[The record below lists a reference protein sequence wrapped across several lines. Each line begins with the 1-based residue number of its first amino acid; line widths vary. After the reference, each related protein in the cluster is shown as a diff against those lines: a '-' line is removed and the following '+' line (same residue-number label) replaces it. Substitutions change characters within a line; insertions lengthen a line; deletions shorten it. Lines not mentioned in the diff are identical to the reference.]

1 MRDGHGSRK
10 AFYNDRG
17 RIERS
22 RGGRQSRSGGWR
34 RAGARAGRG
43 DREQHGRLCAAGGAL
58 SSPTCCLPP
67 SVAKTAAF
75 FGRKQINKKTEREKK
90 EKSRVDR
97 SSCTP
102 FPLPS
107 RGCEETNAIHQ
118 HRLGGRRSAAPRSS
132 TQPVPPPLPL
142 IPPLLPLPPLCIL
155 LVPPLLAPSRAP
167 TPRTTLGFISPSGAL
182 CKKPPRSGAHL
193 SVKISPLC
201 PSSPRGCGLC
211 AEPCAAAACGLP

>member
-107 RGCEETNAIHQ
+107 RGCEETNALHQ

-142 IPPLLPLPPLCIL
+142 IPPSRRCRRFASCLCHRSWSLPVLQP
-155 LVPPLLAPSRAP
+155 RARRWVLF
-167 TPRTTLGFISPSGAL
+167 PRRQRFA
-182 CKKPPRSGAHL
+182 K
-193 SVKISPLC
+193 
-201 PSSPRGCGLC
+201 SPRG
-211 AEPCAAAACGLP
+211 AEPTFQ